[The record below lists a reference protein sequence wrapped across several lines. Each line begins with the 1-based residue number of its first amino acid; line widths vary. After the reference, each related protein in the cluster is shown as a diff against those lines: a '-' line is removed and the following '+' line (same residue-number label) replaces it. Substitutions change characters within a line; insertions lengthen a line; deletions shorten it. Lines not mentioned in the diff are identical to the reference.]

1 MSSKVLR
8 AALSA
13 AFILL
18 SAGAARADEDIWA
31 PKKSLT
37 KAQQEAKARAQEKR
51 AQERAKA
58 ATATKAKRVD
68 INSATRD
75 QLKAIPGLTETD
87 VDKIIAGRPYL
98 TKAHLVTKN
107 VVSVD
112 VYQAIRGRIAA
123 LQSTTPKR

>member
-1 MSSKVLR
+1 MSSKVFL

-13 AFILL
+13 AFMLV
-18 SAGAARADEDIWA
+18 SAGAARADEDVRA
-31 PKKSLT
+31 PKKPVS

-51 AQERAKA
+51 VKERAKA
-58 ATATKAKRVD
+58 AAAAKARLVD

-75 QLKAIPGLTETD
+75 QLKAIPGLAEAD

-107 VVSVD
+107 AVSAD

-123 LQSTTPKR
+123 LQPTTSKR

>member
-1 MSSKVLR
+1 MSSKVFR

-13 AFILL
+13 AFMLV
-18 SAGAARADEDIWA
+18 SASAARADEDIRA
-31 PKKSLT
+31 PKRPVS

-51 AQERAKA
+51 VKERAKA
-58 ATATKAKRVD
+58 AAAAKAKRVD

-75 QLKAIPGLTETD
+75 QLKAIPGLAEAD

-107 VVSVD
+107 AVSAD

-123 LQSTTPKR
+123 LQPTTPKR